1 MPVQKCFDI
10 QIVFDPHLK
19 PFPKHHG
26 KSISAPAVRDAK
38 NLRRAAVNLN
48 NS

>member
-10 QIVFDPHLK
+10 QIVFDPRLK
-19 PFPKHHG
+19 PLPQHQG
-26 KSISAPAVRDAK
+26 KPISAPAVRNAK